1 MKGKQYMKEEIID
14 KITSVILFLVIIGI
28 FAVIIVFSIIAIQE
42 FSGGEEALA
51 FTENLGNITTAASNE
66 KTVEDDIEVP
76 EIVENPISSIEKN
89 NSNTNTDY
97 SNVQVD
103 KYFYNQL
110 DEKSRIIY
118 RAFES
123 NKEQMKTGT
132 YQIELGTSFSD
143 ILSQSNG
150 QEKLGE
156 YYQSAIEAYTYDN
169 PEIFYLSP
177 KKMYLNIETTT
188 RGGVSTYNVYIN
200 SGNEVNYL
208 TDEFNSKQAIDQAI
222 TQIEQMKNQ
231 IIQNRTGN
239 TYEDVKMVHD
249 YLVDNISY
257 DSSLSKQ
264 NIYNIYGALVNRECV
279 CEGYARAFKYLLD
292 ELNIPCVMVIGTATN
307 SQGETENH
315 AWNYVQLNGN
325 WYAVDST
332 WDDPVVI
339 GGGTAS
345 EESRYKYFLVGREVI
360 DQDHSPSGQF
370 TEGGKIFSYPNVTYE
385 SYSN

>member
-1 MKGKQYMKEEIID
+1 MKEEIID
-14 KITSVILFLVIIGI
+14 KITSVILFLVIMGI

-42 FSGGEEALA
+42 FSGGDEALA
-51 FTENLGNITTAASNE
+51 FVENSGNVTTVTSDE

-89 NSNTNTDY
+89 NNNTNSDY
-97 SNVQVD
+97 SSVKVD

-143 ILSQSNG
+143 ILSQSDG

-177 KKMYLNIETTT
+177 KKMFLNIETTT
-188 RGGVSTYNVYIN
+188 RAGNSTYNVYIN
-200 SGNEVNYL
+200 SGNQANYL
-208 TDEFNSKQAIDQAI
+208 TEEFNSKQAIDQAFA
-222 TQIEQMKNQ
+222 QIEQVKNQ
-231 IIQNRTGN
+231 IVQKKTGN
-239 TYEDVKMVHD
+239 TYEDIKMVHD
-249 YLVDNISY
+249 YLVDTINY

-264 NIYNIYGALVNRECV
+264 NIYSIYGALVNRECV

-292 ELNIPCVMVIGTATN
+292 ELNIPCVMVIGTGTN

-325 WYAVDST
+325 WYAVDTT

-339 GGGTAS
+339 GGGSAS

-370 TEGGKIFSYPNVTYE
+370 TENGKVFSYPNVTYE

>member
-1 MKGKQYMKEEIID
+1 MKEEIID
-14 KITSVILFLVIIGI
+14 KITSVILFLVIMGI

-42 FSGGEEALA
+42 FSGGDEALA
-51 FTENLGNITTAASNE
+51 FVENSGNVTTVTSDE

-89 NSNTNTDY
+89 NNNTNSDY
-97 SNVQVD
+97 SSVKVD

-143 ILSQSNG
+143 ILSQSDG

-188 RGGVSTYNVYIN
+188 RAGNSTYNVYIN
-200 SGNEVNYL
+200 SGNQANYL
-208 TDEFNSKQAIDQAI
+208 TEEFNSKQAIDQAFA
-222 TQIEQMKNQ
+222 QIEQVKNQ
-231 IIQNRTGN
+231 IVQKKTGN
-239 TYEDVKMVHD
+239 TYEDIKMVHD
-249 YLVDNISY
+249 YLVDTINY

-264 NIYNIYGALVNRECV
+264 NIYSIYGALVNRECV

-292 ELNIPCVMVIGTATN
+292 ELNIPCVMVIGTGTN

-325 WYAVDST
+325 WYAVDTT

-339 GGGTAS
+339 GGGSAS

-370 TEGGKIFSYPNVTYE
+370 TENGKVFSYPNVTYE

>member
-1 MKGKQYMKEEIID
+1 MKGNNNMKEEIID
-14 KITSVILFLVIIGI
+14 KITSVILFLIIMGI
-28 FAVIIVFSIIAIQE
+28 FSVVIVFSIIAIQE
-42 FSGGEEALA
+42 FSAEDEELA
-51 FTENLGNITTAASNE
+51 FADNSGNATVSEE
-66 KTVEDDIEVP
+66 KTVEDDIQVP
-76 EIVENPISSIEKN
+76 AIVENPISSIEKS
-89 NSNTNTDY
+89 NSSTNTDY

-169 PEIFYLSP
+169 AEVFYLSP

-188 RGGVSTYNVYIN
+188 RGGVSTYDVYIN

-208 TDEFNSKQAIDQAI
+208 TEEFSSKAEVDQAI
-222 TQIEQMKNQ
+222 AQIEQVKNQ
-231 IIQNRTGN
+231 ILQNKTGN
-239 TYEDVKMVHD
+239 TYEDIKMVHD
-249 YLVDNISY
+249 YLVDSINY
-257 DSSLSKQ
+257 ESSLSKQ

-292 ELNIPCVMVIGTATN
+292 ELNIPCIMVIGTGTN

-315 AWNYVQLNGN
+315 AWNYVQLGGN
-325 WYAVDST
+325 WYAVDTT

-345 EESRYKYFLVGREVI
+345 EESRYKYFLVGREII

-385 SYSN
+385 SYSS

>member
-1 MKGKQYMKEEIID
+1 MKEDIID
-14 KITSVILFLVIIGI
+14 KITSVILFLLIIGI

-42 FSGGEEALA
+42 FSGEKEALT
-51 FTENLGNITTAASNE
+51 FVENSGNVETATSNE

-76 EIVENPISSIEKN
+76 AIVENPINSIEKT
-89 NSNTNTDY
+89 NSNTSNNY
-97 SNVQVD
+97 ANVQVD

-188 RGGVSTYNVYIN
+188 RGENSTYNVYIN
-200 SGNEVNYL
+200 SGNEANYL
-208 TDEFNSKQAIDQAI
+208 AEEFDSKEAIDQAI
-222 TQIEQMKNQ
+222 TQIEQVKNQ
-231 IIQNRTGN
+231 IVQNKTGN
-239 TYEDVKMVHD
+239 TYQDIKMVHD
-249 YLVDNISY
+249 YLVDNIGY

-292 ELNIPCVMVIGTATN
+292 ELNIPCVMVIGTGTN

-325 WYAVDST
+325 WYAVDTT

-345 EESRYKYFLVGREVI
+345 EESRYQYFLVGREVI
-360 DQDHSPSGQF
+360 DQDHNPSGQF
-370 TEGGKIFSYPNVTYE
+370 TEGGKIFSYPNLSYE

>member
-1 MKGKQYMKEEIID
+1 MKEELKD
-14 KITSVILFLVIIGI
+14 KITSVILFLIIIGI
-28 FAVIIVFSIIAIQE
+28 FSALVVFCIIAVQE
-42 FSGGEEALA
+42 FFGENQELA
-51 FTENLGNITTAASNE
+51 FAEASENISNSEGE
-66 KTVEDDIEVP
+66 KTVEDDIETP
-76 EIVENPISSIEKN
+76 EIVENPIDQIEKT
-89 NSNTNTDY
+89 TNMTTNDY

-143 ILSQSNG
+143 VLSQSNG

-169 PEIFYLSP
+169 AEVFYLSP
-177 KKMYLNIETTT
+177 RKMYLNIETTT
-188 RGGVSTYNVYIN
+188 KGGDSTYNVYIN
-200 SGNEVNYL
+200 SGSEANYL
-208 TDEFNSKQAIDQAI
+208 TEEFNSKQAIDQAI
-222 TQIEQMKNQ
+222 AQIEQVKNQ
-231 IIQNRTGN
+231 IMQNKTGN
-239 TYEDVKMVHD
+239 TYEDIKMVHD
-249 YLVDNISY
+249 YLVDTIQY

-264 NIYNIYGALVNRECV
+264 NIYNLYGALINKECV
-279 CEGYARAFKYLLD
+279 CEGYARSFKYLLD

-325 WYAVDST
+325 WYAVDTT

-345 EESRYKYFLVGREVI
+345 AESRYKYFLAGREII
-360 DQDHSPSGQF
+360 DQDHTSSGQF
-370 TEGGKIFSYPNVTYE
+370 TEGGKVFSYPNITYE

>member
-1 MKGKQYMKEEIID
+1 MKEEIID

-28 FAVIIVFSIIAIQE
+28 FAVVIVFSIIAIQE
-42 FSGGEEALA
+42 FSEEDEEFALV
-51 FTENLGNITTAASNE
+51 ENSGNVDTVTSEE
-66 KTVEDDIEVP
+66 KTVEDNIEVP
-76 EIVENPISSIEKN
+76 EIVENPINSIEKS
-89 NSNTNTDY
+89 NSNANTDY

-188 RGGVSTYNVYIN
+188 RGGTSTYNVYIN
-200 SGNEVNYL
+200 SGNEANYL
-208 TDEFNSKQAIDQAI
+208 VEEFNSKQAIDEAI
-222 TQIEQMKNQ
+222 AQIEQVKNQ
-231 IIQNRTGN
+231 IIQNKTGN
-239 TYEDVKMVHD
+239 TYEDIKMVHD
-249 YLVDNISY
+249 YLVDTISY

-292 ELNIPCVMVIGTATN
+292 ELDIACVMIIGTGTN

-315 AWNYVQLNGN
+315 AWNYVRINN
-325 WYAVDST
+325 SWYAVDST
-332 WDDPVVI
+332 WDDPVII
-339 GGGTAS
+339 GNGTIS
-345 EESRYKYFLVGREVI
+345 NDIKYKYFLRGSIKMNE
-360 DQDHSPSGQF
+360 DHIPNTQF
-370 TEGGKIFSYPNVTYE
+370 TEEGRNYEYPILSQYDYE
-385 SYSN
+385 N

>member
-1 MKGKQYMKEEIID
+1 MKEEIID
-14 KITSVILFLVIIGI
+14 KITSVILFLIIMGI
-28 FAVIIVFSIIAIQE
+28 FSVVIVFSIIAIQE
-42 FSGGEEALA
+42 FSAEDEELA
-51 FTENLGNITTAASNE
+51 FADNSGNATVSEE
-66 KTVEDDIEVP
+66 KTVEDDIQVP
-76 EIVENPISSIEKN
+76 AIVENPISSIEKS
-89 NSNTNTDY
+89 NSSTNTDY

-169 PEIFYLSP
+169 AEVFYLSP

-188 RGGVSTYNVYIN
+188 RGGVSTYDVYIN

-208 TDEFNSKQAIDQAI
+208 TEEFSSKAEVDQAI
-222 TQIEQMKNQ
+222 AQIEQVKNQ
-231 IIQNRTGN
+231 ILQNKTGN
-239 TYEDVKMVHD
+239 TYEDIKMVHD
-249 YLVDNISY
+249 YLVDSINY
-257 DSSLSKQ
+257 ESSLSKQ

-292 ELNIPCVMVIGTATN
+292 ELNIPCIMVIGTGTN

-325 WYAVDST
+325 WYAVDTT

-345 EESRYKYFLVGREVI
+345 EESRYKYFLVGREII

-370 TEGGKIFSYPNVTYE
+370 TEGGKIFSYPDVTYE
-385 SYSN
+385 SYSS

>member
-1 MKGKQYMKEEIID
+1 MKEEIID

-51 FTENLGNITTAASNE
+51 FTENLGNITTATNNE

-76 EIVENPISSIEKN
+76 EIVENPISSIENN

-143 ILSQSNG
+143 ILSQSSG

-208 TDEFNSKQAIDQAI
+208 TDEFNSKQSIDQA
-222 TQIEQMKNQ
+222 TAQIEQMKNQ

-292 ELNIPCVMVIGTATN
+292 ELNIPCVMVIGTGTN

-325 WYAVDST
+325 WYAVDTT

-345 EESRYKYFLVGREVI
+345 EESRYKYFLVGREII

-385 SYSN
+385 SYSS

>member
-1 MKGKQYMKEEIID
+1 MKSELAD
-14 KITSVILFLVIIGI
+14 KITSIILFLVIIGI
-28 FAVIIVFSIIAIQE
+28 FSVLVVFAIITIQE
-42 FSGGEEALA
+42 FWGDDKEIEFAETSGDASTIFEE
-51 FTENLGNITTAASNE
+51 E
-66 KTVEDDIEVP
+66 KTVEDDIEAP
-76 EIVENPISSIEKN
+76 EIVESPISQIE
-89 NSNTNTDY
+89 NSNVTNNDY
-97 SNVQVD
+97 SDVEVD

-169 PEIFYLSP
+169 AEVFYLSP

-188 RGGVSTYNVYIN
+188 KDGKSTYNVYIN
-200 SGNEVNYL
+200 SGEQANYL
-208 TDEFNSKQAIDQAI
+208 TDEFNSKNKIDQAI
-222 TQIEQMKNQ
+222 AQIEQVKNQ
-231 IIQNRTGN
+231 ILQNKTGN
-239 TYEDVKMVHD
+239 TLEDIKMVHD
-249 YLVDNISY
+249 YLVDSINY
-257 DSSLSKQ
+257 DSTLSKQ
-264 NIYNIYGALVNRECV
+264 NIYNIYGALINRESV

-292 ELNIPCVMVIGTATN
+292 ELDIPCVLVIGTGTN
-307 SQGETENH
+307 SQGQTENH
-315 AWNYVQLNGN
+315 AWNYVQLNRT
-325 WYAVDST
+325 WYAVDTT

-345 EESRYKYFLVGREVI
+345 KESKYKYFLVGSDVI
-360 DQDHSPSGQF
+360 NQDHQPSGQF
-370 TEGGKIFSYPNVTYE
+370 TEGGKTFSYPDLSNT
-385 SYSN
+385 SYDI

>member
-1 MKGKQYMKEEIID
+1 MKEEIID
-14 KITSVILFLVIIGI
+14 KITSVILFLIIMGI
-28 FAVIIVFSIIAIQE
+28 FSVVIVFSIIAIQE
-42 FSGGEEALA
+42 FSAEDEELA
-51 FTENLGNITTAASNE
+51 FADNSGNATVSEE
-66 KTVEDDIEVP
+66 KTVEDDIQVP
-76 EIVENPISSIEKN
+76 AIVENPISSIEKS
-89 NSNTNTDY
+89 NSSTNTGY

-169 PEIFYLSP
+169 AEVFYLSP

-188 RGGVSTYNVYIN
+188 RGGVSTYDVYIN

-208 TDEFNSKQAIDQAI
+208 TEEFSSKAEVDQAI
-222 TQIEQMKNQ
+222 AQIEQVKNQ
-231 IIQNRTGN
+231 ILQNKTGN
-239 TYEDVKMVHD
+239 TYEDIKMVHD
-249 YLVDNISY
+249 YLVDSINY
-257 DSSLSKQ
+257 ESSLSKQ

-292 ELNIPCVMVIGTATN
+292 ELNIPCIMVIGTGTN

-315 AWNYVQLNGN
+315 AWNYVQLGGN
-325 WYAVDST
+325 WYAVDTT

-345 EESRYKYFLVGREVI
+345 EESRYKYFLVGREII

-385 SYSN
+385 SYSS

>member
-1 MKGKQYMKEEIID
+1 MKEEIMD

-28 FAVIIVFSIIAIQE
+28 FAVVIVFSIIAIQE
-42 FSGGEEALA
+42 FSEEDKELEFA
-51 FTENLGNITTAASNE
+51 ESSGNIAISE
-66 KTVEDDIEVP
+66 DKTVEDDIEVP
-76 EIVENPISSIEKN
+76 AIVENPISSIEKN

-110 DEKSRIIY
+110 EEKSRIIY

-132 YQIELGTSFSD
+132 YQIELGDSFSD
-143 ILSQSNG
+143 TLSQSNG
-150 QEKLGE
+150 QEQLGE

-169 PEIFYLSP
+169 PEVFYLSP

-188 RGGVSTYNVYIN
+188 RGGTTTYNVFIN
-200 SGNEVNYL
+200 SGNEANYL
-208 TDEFNSKQAIDQAI
+208 AEEFNSKEEIDQAI
-222 TQIEQMKNQ
+222 AQIEQVKNQ
-231 IIQNRTGN
+231 IVQNRTGN
-239 TYEDVKMVHD
+239 TYEDIKMVHD

-345 EESRYKYFLVGREVI
+345 EQSRYKYFLVGREVI

-370 TEGGKIFSYPNVTYE
+370 TEGGKVFSYPNVTYE

>member
-1 MKGKQYMKEEIID
+1 MKEEIID
-14 KITSVILFLVIIGI
+14 KFTSVILFLLIIGI

-42 FSGGEEALA
+42 FSGEEKALA
-51 FTENLGNITTAASNE
+51 FIENPGNVSTVASDE

-89 NSNTNTDY
+89 NNSTNTDY

-110 DEKSRIIY
+110 EEKSRIIY

-123 NKEQMKTGT
+123 NKEQLKTGT

-200 SGNEVNYL
+200 SGNEANYL
-208 TDEFNSKQAIDQAI
+208 TEEFNSKQAVDQAI
-222 TQIEQMKNQ
+222 MQIEQVKNQ
-231 IIQNRTGN
+231 ILQNKTGN
-239 TYEDVKMVHD
+239 TYEDVKLVHD

-292 ELNIPCVMVIGTATN
+292 ELDIPCVMVIGTATN

-370 TEGGKIFSYPNVTYE
+370 TEGGKIFSYPNLNYE

>member
-1 MKGKQYMKEEIID
+1 MKREIID
-14 KITSVILFLVIIGI
+14 KITSLILFLVVMGI

-42 FSGGEEALA
+42 FSKEDEQLA
-51 FTENLGNITTAASNE
+51 FSGDSGNVSTITSDE

-76 EIVENPISSIEKN
+76 EIVENPISSIN
-89 NSNTNTDY
+89 NNNNNTNTDY

-177 KKMYLNIETTT
+177 KKMFLNIETTT
-188 RGGVSTYNVYIN
+188 RGENSTYNVYIN
-200 SGNEVNYL
+200 SGNEANYL
-208 TDEFNSKQAIDQAI
+208 AEEFNSKQAIDQAFA
-222 TQIEQMKNQ
+222 QIEQVKNQ
-231 IIQNRTGN
+231 IMQNKTGN
-239 TYEDVKMVHD
+239 TYEDIKMVHD
-249 YLVDNISY
+249 YLVDNINY

-264 NIYNIYGALVNRECV
+264 NIYSIYGALVNRECV
-279 CEGYARAFKYLLD
+279 CEGYARAFKYSLD
-292 ELNIPCVMVIGTATN
+292 ELNIPCVMVIGTGTN

-325 WYAVDST
+325 WYAVDAT

-370 TEGGKIFSYPNVTYE
+370 TENGKIFSYPNVSYE

>member
-1 MKGKQYMKEEIID
+1 MKEELKD
-14 KITSVILFLVIIGI
+14 KITSVILFLIIIGI
-28 FAVIIVFSIIAIQE
+28 FSALVVFCIIAVQE
-42 FSGGEEALA
+42 FFGENQELA
-51 FTENLGNITTAASNE
+51 FAEASENISNSEGE
-66 KTVEDDIEVP
+66 KTVEDDIETP
-76 EIVENPISSIEKN
+76 EIVENPIDQIEKTT
-89 NSNTNTDY
+89 NTNDY

-143 ILSQSNG
+143 VLSQSNG

-169 PEIFYLSP
+169 AEVFYLSP
-177 KKMYLNIETTT
+177 RKMYLNIETTT
-188 RGGVSTYNVYIN
+188 KGGDSTYNVYIN
-200 SGNEVNYL
+200 SGSEANYL
-208 TDEFNSKQAIDQAI
+208 TEEFNSKQAIDQAI
-222 TQIEQMKNQ
+222 SQIEQVKNQ
-231 IIQNRTGN
+231 ILQNKTGN
-239 TYEDVKMVHD
+239 TFEDVKMIHD
-249 YLVDNISY
+249 YLVDTINY

-292 ELNIPCVMVIGTATN
+292 ELDIPCVMIIGTATN

-315 AWNYVQLNGN
+315 AWNYVQLNGA
-325 WYAVDST
+325 WYAVDTT
-332 WDDPVVI
+332 WDDPVVV

-345 EESRYKYFLVGREVI
+345 EESKYKYFLVGREI
-360 DQDHSPSGQF
+360 MDQDHSPSGQF
-370 TEGGKIFSYPNVTYE
+370 TDDGKIFSYPNL
-385 SYSN
+385 SNANYSN

>member
-1 MKGKQYMKEEIID
+1 MKEEIID
-14 KITSVILFLVIIGI
+14 KITSVILFLIVIGI
-28 FAVIIVFSIIAIQE
+28 FSVIIVFSIIAIQE
-42 FSGGEEALA
+42 FSGEDEQLA
-51 FTENLGNITTAASNE
+51 FVENSENATAAISEE

-76 EIVENPISSIEKN
+76 EIVENPISSIERN

-97 SNVQVD
+97 SNVQID

-143 ILSQSNG
+143 VLSQSNG
-150 QEKLGE
+150 QELLGE

-169 PEIFYLSP
+169 AEIFYLSP

-188 RGGVSTYNVYIN
+188 RGGNSTYNVYIN
-200 SGNEVNYL
+200 SGNEANYL
-208 TDEFNSKQAIDQAI
+208 TEEFNSKEEIDQALA
-222 TQIEQMKNQ
+222 QIEQVKNQ
-231 IIQNRTGN
+231 IIQNKTGN
-239 TYEDVKMVHD
+239 TYEDIKMVHD
-249 YLVDNISY
+249 YLVDTINY
-257 DSSLSKQ
+257 DSSLSKE
-264 NIYNIYGALVNRECV
+264 NIYNIYGALVNKECV

-292 ELNIPCVMVIGTATN
+292 ELDIPCVMVIGTGTN

-315 AWNYVQLNGN
+315 AWNYVQLNGI

-345 EESRYKYFLVGREVI
+345 EESKYKYFLVGREII

-370 TEGGKIFSYPNVTYE
+370 TEGGKIFSYPNLSNT
-385 SYSN
+385 SYTN

>member
-1 MKGKQYMKEEIID
+1 MKEEIID

-28 FAVIIVFSIIAIQE
+28 FAVVIVFSIIAIQE
-42 FSGGEEALA
+42 IWGEDEDLVFAESSGNVATSG
-51 FTENLGNITTAASNE
+51 E

-76 EIVENPISSIEKN
+76 AIVENPISSIETN
-89 NSNTNTDY
+89 NNTNTDY

-110 DEKSRIIY
+110 EEKSRIIY

-132 YQIELGTSFSD
+132 YQIELGDSFSD
-143 ILSQSNG
+143 TLSQSNG
-150 QEKLGE
+150 QEQLGE

-169 PEIFYLSP
+169 PEVFYLSP

-188 RGGVSTYNVYIN
+188 RGGTTTYNVFIN
-200 SGNEVNYL
+200 SGNEANYL
-208 TDEFNSKQAIDQAI
+208 AEEFNSKEEIDQAI
-222 TQIEQMKNQ
+222 AQIEQVKNQ
-231 IIQNRTGN
+231 IVQNRTGN
-239 TYEDVKMVHD
+239 TYEDIKMVHD

-292 ELNIPCVMVIGTATN
+292 ELDIPCVMVIGTGTN

-345 EESRYKYFLVGREVI
+345 EQSRYKYFLVGREVI

-370 TEGGKIFSYPNVTYE
+370 TEGGKVFSYPNVSYE

>member
-1 MKGKQYMKEEIID
+1 MKEEIMD

-28 FAVIIVFSIIAIQE
+28 FAVIIVFAIIAIQE
-42 FSGGEEALA
+42 FSGDDEALA
-51 FTENLGNITTAASNE
+51 FVENFGNVATVTNDE

-76 EIVENPISSIEKN
+76 EIVENPINSIERN
-89 NSNTNTDY
+89 NNTNTDY

-110 DEKSRIIY
+110 EEKSRIIY

-143 ILSQSNG
+143 VLSQSNG
-150 QEKLGE
+150 QELLGE

-169 PEIFYLSP
+169 AEVFYLSP
-177 KKMYLNIETTT
+177 RKMYLNIETTT
-188 RGGVSTYNVYIN
+188 RGGNSTYNVYIN
-200 SGNEVNYL
+200 SGNEANYL
-208 TDEFNSKQAIDQAI
+208 AEEFTSKQAIDQAI
-222 TQIEQMKNQ
+222 AQIEQVKNQ
-231 IIQNRTGN
+231 ILQNKTGN

-249 YLVDNISY
+249 YLVDTINY

-292 ELNIPCVMVIGTATN
+292 ELDIPCVMVIGTGTN

-315 AWNYVQLNGN
+315 AWNYVQLSGN
-325 WYAVDST
+325 WYAVDTT

-345 EESRYKYFLVGREVI
+345 EESRYKYFLVGREII

-370 TEGGKIFSYPNVTYE
+370 TEGGKVFSYPNVSYE

>member
-1 MKGKQYMKEEIID
+1 MKREIID
-14 KITSVILFLVIIGI
+14 KITSLILFLVVMGI

-42 FSGGEEALA
+42 FSKEDEQLA
-51 FTENLGNITTAASNE
+51 FSGDSGNVSTITSDE

-76 EIVENPISSIEKN
+76 EIVENPISSIN
-89 NSNTNTDY
+89 NNNNNTNTDY

-177 KKMYLNIETTT
+177 KKMFLNIETTT
-188 RGGVSTYNVYIN
+188 RGENSTYNVYIN
-200 SGNEVNYL
+200 SGNEANNL
-208 TDEFNSKQAIDQAI
+208 AEEFNSKQAIDQAFA
-222 TQIEQMKNQ
+222 QIEQVKNQ
-231 IIQNRTGN
+231 IMQNKTGN
-239 TYEDVKMVHD
+239 TYEDIKMVHD
-249 YLVDNISY
+249 YLVDNINY

-264 NIYNIYGALVNRECV
+264 NIYSIYGALVNRECV

-292 ELNIPCVMVIGTATN
+292 ELNIPCVMVIGTGTN

-325 WYAVDST
+325 WYAVDAT

-370 TEGGKIFSYPNVTYE
+370 TENGKIFSYPNVSYE

>member
-1 MKGKQYMKEEIID
+1 MKREIID
-14 KITSVILFLVIIGI
+14 KITSLILFLVVMGI

-42 FSGGEEALA
+42 FSKEDEQLA
-51 FTENLGNITTAASNE
+51 FSGDSGNVSTITSDE

-76 EIVENPISSIEKN
+76 EIVENPISSIN
-89 NSNTNTDY
+89 NNNNNTNTDY

-177 KKMYLNIETTT
+177 KKMFLNIETTT
-188 RGGVSTYNVYIN
+188 RGENSTYNVYIN
-200 SGNEVNYL
+200 SGNEANYL
-208 TDEFNSKQAIDQAI
+208 AEEFNSKQAIDQAFA
-222 TQIEQMKNQ
+222 QIEQVKNQ
-231 IIQNRTGN
+231 IMQNKTGN
-239 TYEDVKMVHD
+239 TYEDIKMVHD
-249 YLVDNISY
+249 YLVDNINY

-264 NIYNIYGALVNRECV
+264 NIYSIYGALVNRECV

-292 ELNIPCVMVIGTATN
+292 ELDIACVMVIGTATN

-345 EESRYKYFLVGREVI
+345 AESRYKYFLVGREVI

-370 TEGGKIFSYPNVTYE
+370 TEGGKVFSYPNVTYE
-385 SYSN
+385 SYSS

>member
-1 MKGKQYMKEEIID
+1 MKGKNNMKEEIVD

-28 FAVIIVFSIIAIQE
+28 FAVIIVFAIIAIQE
-42 FSGGEEALA
+42 FLGDDEALA
-51 FTENLGNITTAASNE
+51 FVENFGNVTTVTNDE

-76 EIVENPISSIEKN
+76 AIVENPISSIGRN
-89 NSNTNTDY
+89 NNTNTDY

-110 DEKSRIIY
+110 EEKSRIIY

-132 YQIELGTSFSD
+132 YQIELGDSFSD
-143 ILSQSNG
+143 TLSQSNG
-150 QEKLGE
+150 QEQLGE

-188 RGGVSTYNVYIN
+188 RGGTSTYNVYIN

-208 TDEFNSKQAIDQAI
+208 SEEFSSKEQIDQAMA
-222 TQIEQMKNQ
+222 QIEQVKNQ
-231 IIQNRTGN
+231 IVQSKTGN
-239 TYEDVKMVHD
+239 IYEDIKMVHD

-292 ELNIPCVMVIGTATN
+292 ELDIACVMVIGTGTN

-345 EESRYKYFLVGREVI
+345 AESRYKYFLVGREVI

-370 TEGGKIFSYPNVTYE
+370 TEGGKVFSYPNVTYE

>member
-1 MKGKQYMKEEIID
+1 MKGKNNMKEEIMD

-28 FAVIIVFSIIAIQE
+28 FAVIIVFAIIAIQE
-42 FSGGEEALA
+42 FSGDDEALA
-51 FTENLGNITTAASNE
+51 FVENFGNVATVTNDE

-76 EIVENPISSIEKN
+76 EIVENPINSIERN
-89 NSNTNTDY
+89 NNTNTDY

-110 DEKSRIIY
+110 EEKSRIIY

-132 YQIELGTSFSD
+132 YQIELGDSFSD
-143 ILSQSNG
+143 TLSQSNG
-150 QEKLGE
+150 QEQLGE

-188 RGGVSTYNVYIN
+188 RGGNSTYNVYIN
-200 SGNEVNYL
+200 SGNQANYL
-208 TDEFNSKQAIDQAI
+208 ADEFNSKQAIDQA
-222 TQIEQMKNQ
+222 TAQIEQVKNQ
-231 IIQNRTGN
+231 IVQNRTGN
-239 TYEDVKMVHD
+239 TYEDIKMVHD
-249 YLVDNISY
+249 YLVDNINY
-257 DSSLSKQ
+257 ESSLSKE

-292 ELNIPCVMVIGTATN
+292 ELNIPCVMVIGTGTN

-345 EESRYKYFLVGREVI
+345 EQSRYKYFLVGREVI

-370 TEGGKIFSYPNVTYE
+370 TENGKIFSYQNVTYE
-385 SYSN
+385 SYSS

>member
-1 MKGKQYMKEEIID
+1 MKEEIID

-28 FAVIIVFSIIAIQE
+28 FAVVIVFSIIAIQE
-42 FSGGEEALA
+42 IWGEDEDLVFAESSGNVATSG
-51 FTENLGNITTAASNE
+51 E

-76 EIVENPISSIEKN
+76 AIVENPISSIETN
-89 NSNTNTDY
+89 NNTNTDY

-110 DEKSRIIY
+110 EEKSRIIY

-132 YQIELGTSFSD
+132 YQIELGDSFSD
-143 ILSQSNG
+143 TLSQSNG
-150 QEKLGE
+150 QEQLGE

-169 PEIFYLSP
+169 PEVFYLSP

-188 RGGVSTYNVYIN
+188 RGGTTTYNVFIN
-200 SGNEVNYL
+200 SGNEANYL
-208 TDEFNSKQAIDQAI
+208 AEEFNSKEEIDQAI
-222 TQIEQMKNQ
+222 AQIEQVKNQ
-231 IIQNRTGN
+231 IVQNRTGN
-239 TYEDVKMVHD
+239 TYEDIKMVHD

-292 ELNIPCVMVIGTATN
+292 ELDIPCVMVIGTGTN

-345 EESRYKYFLVGREVI
+345 EQSRYKYFLVGREII

-370 TEGGKIFSYPNVTYE
+370 TEGGKVFSYPNVTYE

>member
-1 MKGKQYMKEEIID
+1 MKGNNYMKKEFID
-14 KITSVILFLVIIGI
+14 KIISVILFLVIIGI
-28 FAVIIVFSIIAIQE
+28 FSVIIVFLMIALQE
-42 FSGGEEALA
+42 WGKEEDLA
-51 FTENLGNITTAASNE
+51 FAETTQNVSDSSENE

-76 EIVENPISSIEKN
+76 AIVESPLSSIEK
-89 NSNTNTDY
+89 TNTTTNNNY

-110 DEKSRIIY
+110 EEESRIIY

-143 ILSQSNG
+143 LLSQSNG
-150 QEKLGE
+150 QEQLGE

-169 PEIFYLSP
+169 AEVFYLSP
-177 KKMYLNIETTT
+177 RKMYLNIETTT
-188 RGGVSTYNVYIN
+188 KGGVSTYNVFIN
-200 SGNEVNYL
+200 SGNEANYL
-208 TDEFNSKQAIDQAI
+208 ADGFQSKGQIDQAVA
-222 TQIEQMKNQ
+222 QIEQVKNQ
-231 IIQNRTGN
+231 ILQNKTGN
-239 TYEDVKMVHD
+239 TYEDIKMVHD
-249 YLVDNISY
+249 YLIDSINY

-264 NIYNIYGALVNRECV
+264 NIYNVYGALVNKECV

-292 ELNIPCVMVIGTATN
+292 ELDIPCVMVIGTGTN

-315 AWNYVQLNGN
+315 AWNYVQLNGS
-325 WYAVDST
+325 WYAVDTT

-339 GGGTAS
+339 GGGTVS
-345 EESRYKYFLVGREVI
+345 EASRYKYFLVGREII

-370 TEGGKIFSYPNVTYE
+370 TEGGKVFSYPNLSNT

>member
-1 MKGKQYMKEEIID
+1 MKEELKD
-14 KITSVILFLVIIGI
+14 KITSVILFLIIIGI
-28 FAVIIVFSIIAIQE
+28 FSALVVFCIIAVQE
-42 FSGGEEALA
+42 FFGENQELA
-51 FTENLGNITTAASNE
+51 FAEASENISNSEGE
-66 KTVEDDIEVP
+66 KTVEDDIETP
-76 EIVENPISSIEKN
+76 EIVENPIDQIEKT
-89 NSNTNTDY
+89 TNMTTNDY

-132 YQIELGTSFSD
+132 YQIELGTSFFFFF
-143 ILSQSNG
+143 SQSNG

-169 PEIFYLSP
+169 AEVFYLSP
-177 KKMYLNIETTT
+177 RKMYLNIETTT
-188 RGGVSTYNVYIN
+188 KGGDSTYNVYIN
-200 SGNEVNYL
+200 SGSEANYL
-208 TDEFNSKQAIDQAI
+208 TEEFNSKQAIDQAI
-222 TQIEQMKNQ
+222 SQIEQVKNQ
-231 IIQNRTGN
+231 ILQNKTGN
-239 TYEDVKMVHD
+239 TYEDVKMIHD
-249 YLVDNISY
+249 YLVDTINY

-292 ELNIPCVMVIGTATN
+292 ELDIPCVMIIGTATN

-315 AWNYVQLNGN
+315 AWNYVQLNGA
-325 WYAVDST
+325 WYAVDTT
-332 WDDPVVI
+332 WDDPVVV

-345 EESRYKYFLVGREVI
+345 EESKYKYFLVGREVM

-370 TEGGKIFSYPNVTYE
+370 TDDGKIFSYPNLSNTN
-385 SYSN
+385 YSN